1 MSNLKLF
8 LLFLIKKINT
18 TIKKKNKKKFGE
30 LLQNL
35 RLTLIDVGA
44 SIDIINR
51 WKNISKKNLN
61 YVLFEPNKKEVA
73 KLEQKN
79 NNYDKYKVFQTALSS
94 KKHTIRLNI
103 TKGIYQSSILKPNY
117 KILDKYPDVNRYKI
131 LNKLKI
137 EANPLDKYKI
147 KNSDFIKID
156 VQGYNYE
163 VLLGA
168 KNTLKK
174 CLGLEVEV
182 EFVELYKKQ
191 KLFGDLCEFLKS
203 QNMYFIDFIDLV
215 RWERD
220 KFVNNGQCVFGNA
233 LFLKLPEKIISKN
246 EIEVRKYIAIC
257 LLYKQ
262 FDLIRVIL
270 KNYRFGNKDQ
280 IYKLV
285 SYFEKKQNKINFLKT
300 FFNGILKLFDEDRN
314 IHFFK

>member
-1 MSNLKLF
+1 
-8 LLFLIKKINT
+8 
-18 TIKKKNKKKFGE
+18 
-30 LLQNL
+30 
-35 RLTLIDVGA
+35 
-44 SIDIINR
+44 
-51 WKNISKKNLN
+51 
-61 YVLFEPNKKEVA
+61 
-73 KLEQKN
+73 
-79 NNYDKYKVFQTALSS
+79 
-94 KKHTIRLNI
+94 
-103 TKGIYQSSILKPNY
+103 
-117 KILDKYPDVNRYKI
+117 
-131 LNKLKI
+131 
-137 EANPLDKYKI
+137 
-147 KNSDFIKID
+147 
-156 VQGYNYE
+156 
-163 VLLGA
+163 
-168 KNTLKK
+168 
-174 CLGLEVEV
+174 
-182 EFVELYKKQ
+182 
-191 KLFGDLCEFLKS
+191 
-203 QNMYFIDFIDLV
+203 MYFIDFIDLV